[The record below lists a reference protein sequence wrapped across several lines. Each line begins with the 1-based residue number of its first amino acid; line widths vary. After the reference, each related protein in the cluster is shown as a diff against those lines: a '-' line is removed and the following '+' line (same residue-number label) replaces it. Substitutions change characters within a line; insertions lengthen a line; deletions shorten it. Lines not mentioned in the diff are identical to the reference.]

1 MLRLWITHSDYEP
14 YYLGIVPDLDW
25 YKMVQGMVFHGRPI
39 SNRMGPSRISRAC
52 VGPLPTPP
60 NKNCR

>member
-1 MLRLWITHSDYEP
+1 MLRLWITHSARTTIESRA
-14 YYLGIVPDLDW
+14 LLFVCFIVPDLDW

-52 VGPLPTPP
+52 VGSI
-60 NKNCR
+60 